1 MSWIFEDNTQNG
13 NGYALGVIEKV
24 NGSLWNFSFTGILKE
39 STIMKFAVIL
49 FCCLFSTMIYSQHG
63 GVQLHLKNVV
73 SDCVYDNVMLIAFR
87 DSVPLDTVVTDG
99 NGDAQLLQ
107 LPVGPIRFLVRDG
120 QADLAEFRLEIQ
132 LYQLLQSVV
141 YLNEQQRAG
150 YERIG
155 NITDFK
161 AGEIPSSQTISRR
174 DISMLPV
181 RSDGIFLTPSTVHE
195 IQEVCVCFVR
205 INPFSLNTPY
215 STLIDRHSD
224 RSFLNSQTTLI
235 EGRTGG
241 VNFADCQLHNRG
253 ARSDANIYFIDGV
266 KVIGNLGIPHSAIQQ
281 INYYTGGLPANFG
294 DVTGGVVD
302 IRTTSYSQ
310 IQNDR
315 QNRGVYVIPENQEV
329 VKDEQQQ
336 VEQQNRFL
344 PIYENLFLSPIDV
357 PHSTFGID
365 VDQASWTFVRSL
377 LQGGQSVPRDAVKL
391 EEMIN
396 AFDYHSPVV
405 PDGKP
410 LDLRF
415 ERLACPWNE
424 AHQLVSVQLK
434 AQDFPED
441 VLRPPHNLVFLV
453 DVSGSMQAA
462 NKLPLLIEGLKSMV
476 GTLRPDDRIALVTYA
491 GNAGV
496 VLPPTLCSEKDVII
510 AAINRLVAGGST
522 NGIGG
527 IQAAYE
533 LAKEAFLPEG
543 NNRIILATDGD
554 FNVGINQPSELEA
567 YISAQRGQG
576 IYLTALGFG
585 MGNYRNDILET
596 LADRGDGNHFYISD
610 LSECKQVLEER
621 LGNILNL
628 ARDVKLN
635 VEFNPK
641 LVAEYRLIGYE
652 NRLMPSAHFRD
663 DSKDGG
669 EIGYGH
675 TVTAVYEI
683 VPGKAEESL
692 DAEFLKVKTTGDR
705 DDLCKVSLRYKLLK
719 AVTSTE
725 ETYFLR
731 NESGMTE
738 NPLLQTIIAFGLTMR
753 ESAYKGN
760 CSKELLQQLILQ
772 LGDSL
777 QELELKEAIRHY
789 MGS

>member
-1 MSWIFEDNTQNG
+1 M
-13 NGYALGVIEKV
+13 L
-24 NGSLWNFSFTGILKE
+24 LWNFSSTCILKE
-39 STIMKFAVIL
+39 SILMKFAVIL
-49 FCCLFSTMIYSQHG
+49 FCCLCSTMVYSQHG
-63 GVQLHLKNVV
+63 GVQLHLKQVASN
-73 SDCVYDNVMLIAFR
+73 CIYDHVMIIAYQDSIPL
-87 DSVPLDTVVTDG
+87 DSVFTDEK
-99 NGDAQLLQ
+99 GDAQLLC
-107 LPVGPIRFLVRDG
+107 LPVEIIRFHVKDG
-120 QADLAEFRLEIQ
+120 QTALADFYLEIQ

-141 YLNEQQRAG
+141 YLNEQQRVG
-150 YERIG
+150 QEKSGETYG
-155 NITDFK
+155 FK
-161 AGEIPSSQTISRR
+161 AGKIPSSHTITRR
-174 DISMLPV
+174 DISRLPLRENGV
-181 RSDGIFLTPSTVHE
+181 QE
-195 IQEVCVCFVR
+195 IQELCVCYVR
-205 INPFSLNTPY
+205 INPYNFNAPY
-215 STLIDRHSD
+215 SILIDRSSD
-224 RSFLNSQTTLI
+224 RGFLNSQTPLI

-241 VNFADCQLHNRG
+241 VNFADGQLHNRG
-253 ARSDANIYFIDGV
+253 ARSDANSYFIDGV
-266 KVIGNLGIPHSAIQQ
+266 KVIGNTGIPHSAIQQ

-294 DVTGGVVD
+294 DVTGGVID

-310 IQNDR
+310 IQSDR
-315 QNRGVYVIPENQEV
+315 QSRGMYEIPEDREV
-329 VKDEQQQ
+329 IREERQL

-365 VDQASWTFVRSL
+365 VDQASWTFIRSL
-377 LQGGQSVPRDAVKL
+377 LEEHQSVPRDAVKL

-396 AFDYHSPVV
+396 AFDYLTPKV
-405 PDGKP
+405 PEGEP
-410 LDLRF
+410 LGVHF
-415 ERLACPWNE
+415 ERLACPWND

-434 AQDFPED
+434 AKDFPED
-441 VLRPPHNLVFLV
+441 VVRPPHNLVFLV

-462 NKLPLLIEGLKSMV
+462 NKLALLVEGLKSMV
-476 GTLRPDDRIALVTYA
+476 GTLRPDDRVALVTYA
-491 GNAGV
+491 GSSGV
-496 VLPPTLCSEKDVII
+496 VLPPTLCSEKDRII
-510 AAINRLVAGGST
+510 AAINGLVAGGST

-527 IQAAYE
+527 IQTAYE

-554 FNVGINQPSELEA
+554 FNVGINQPGELEA

-675 TVTAVYEI
+675 MVTAVYEI

-705 DDLCKVSLRYKLLK
+705 SDLCKVSLRYKLLE
-719 AVTSTE
+719 AATSTE
-725 ETYFLR
+725 ETFILR

-753 ESAYKGN
+753 ESAYKGS
-760 CSKELLQQLILQ
+760 CGQDLLGELLSK
-772 LGDSL
+772 LGDSE
-777 QELELKEAIRHY
+777 QERELKEVVGLY
-789 MGS
+789 LGN

>member
-1 MSWIFEDNTQNG
+1 
-13 NGYALGVIEKV
+13 
-24 NGSLWNFSFTGILKE
+24 
-39 STIMKFAVIL
+39 
-49 FCCLFSTMIYSQHG
+49 MI
-63 GVQLHLKNVV
+63 
-73 SDCVYDNVMLIAFR
+73 IAYQDSIPL
-87 DSVPLDTVVTDG
+87 DSVFTDEK
-99 NGDAQLLQ
+99 GDAQLLC
-107 LPVGPIRFLVRDG
+107 LPVETIRFHVKDG
-120 QADLAEFRLEIQ
+120 QTALADFYLEIQ
-132 LYQLLQSVV
+132 LYQLLQSDI
-141 YLNEQQRAG
+141 YLDEQEKSGQ
-150 YERIG
+150 ERIG
-155 NITDFK
+155 DFVVVSGK
-161 AGEIPSSQTISRR
+161 RKEVTQTITRT
-174 DISMLPV
+174 DISRLPLNSGGV
-181 RSDGIFLTPSTVHE
+181 YSTVMDIE
-195 IQEVCVCFVR
+195 EVHVCSVR
-205 INPFSLNTPY
+205 MAPFDKKNQY
-215 STLIDRHSD
+215 SVVIDRNTD
-224 RSFLNSQTTLI
+224 RTTFNSQTPLI

-241 VNFADCQLHNRG
+241 VNFADGQLHNRG
-253 ARSDANIYFIDGV
+253 ARSDANSYFIDGV
-266 KVIGNLGIPHSAIQQ
+266 KVIGNAGIPHSAIQQ

-294 DVTGGVVD
+294 DVTGGVID

-310 IQNDR
+310 IQSDR
-315 QNRGVYVIPENQEV
+315 QSRGMYEIPEDREV
-329 VKDEQQQ
+329 IREERQL

-344 PIYENLFLSPIDV
+344 TIYENLFLSPIDV

-365 VDQASWTFVRSL
+365 VDQASWTFIRSL
-377 LQGGQSVPRDAVKL
+377 LEEHQSVSRDAVKL

-396 AFDYHSPVV
+396 AFDYLTPKI
-405 PDGKP
+405 PEGKP
-410 LDLRF
+410 LGVHF
-415 ERLACPWNE
+415 ERLACPWND

-441 VLRPPHNLVFLV
+441 VVRPPHNLVFLV

-462 NKLPLLIEGLKSMV
+462 NKLALLVEGLKSMV
-476 GTLRPDDRIALVTYA
+476 GTLRPDDRVALVTYA
-491 GNAGV
+491 GNSGV
-496 VLPPTLCSEKDVII
+496 VLPPTLCSEKDRII
-510 AAINRLVAGGST
+510 AAINGLVAGGST

-527 IQAAYE
+527 IQTAYE

-554 FNVGINQPSELEA
+554 FNVGISQPGELEA

-675 TVTAVYEI
+675 MVTAVYEI

-705 DDLCKVSLRYKLLK
+705 SDLCKVSLRYKLLE
-719 AVTSTE
+719 AATSTE
-725 ETYFLR
+725 ETFFLR

-753 ESAYKGN
+753 ESAYKGS
-760 CSKELLQQLILQ
+760 CGQELLSKLLLK
-772 LGDSL
+772 LGDSE
-777 QELELKEAIRHY
+777 QERELKEVVGLY
-789 MGS
+789 FGN